1 MVQKDSQSLDD
12 SFGQSVS
19 HWGKLPMILIII
31 GASAISGG
39 VVYALMQSRA
49 ASQGST
55 PSVSS
60 KVERNSIAALG
71 RLEPKGEI
79 IRLSAPATLEG
90 SRLGRLLVSEG
101 DVVSAGQV
109 VAILDTQERRL
120 AALQKAQT
128 DVQVARAKLLNIR
141 SGKAGQIEAQRAVV
155 GRATS
160 EEKGVAAQ
168 MGTIARLRAEL
179 LDAQTQFDRFRQLN
193 EDGAISTSE
202 LDARRLSV
210 ETLEAQLKEA
220 EATLARL
227 QESAQAQIQEA
238 NANLSRLK
246 ATMPTEIQV
255 AEAELTSAEA
265 AVKQAQADLE
275 LTYIR
280 SPITGK
286 ILKVHSRPGEVIGQ
300 NGIAELGQTDR
311 MNVVAQVY
319 RTDISKVRLGQR
331 ATISSEVFSE
341 PLEGTVSQVGLQ
353 VKQQDIFDTNPL
365 AKTDNN
371 VVDVRIELDPD
382 SSQKVSTLSNLQVQV
397 VIAQ

>member
-1 MVQKDSQSLDD
+1 MVQKDNQSLDD
-12 SFGQSVS
+12 AFEQSAS
-19 HWGKLPMILIII
+19 RWSKLPLIFMLI

-39 VVYALMQSRA
+39 IVYALMQPQA

-55 PSVSS
+55 SSSVSKPLKHS
-60 KVERNSIAALG
+60 VAALG
-71 RLEPKGEI
+71 RLEPRGEI

-90 SRLGRLLVSEG
+90 SRLGRLSVREG
-101 DVVSAGQV
+101 DTVSAGQV
-109 VAILDTQERRL
+109 IAVLDTQERRL

-128 DVQVARAKLLNIR
+128 DVQVAKAKLENVR
-141 SGKAGQIEAQRAVV
+141 SGKGGQIEAQQAVV

-160 EEKGVAAQ
+160 EEQGVAAQ

-179 LDAQTQFDRFRQLN
+179 LDAQRQFERFRQLS

-220 EATLARL
+220 EATLVRL
-227 QESAQAQIQEA
+227 QKSAEAQIREA
-238 NANLSRLK
+238 NANLSRIK
-246 ATMPTEIQV
+246 ATTPTEIQV
-255 AEAELTSAEA
+255 AEAELASAEA
-265 AVKQAQADLE
+265 AVQQAKADLE

-280 SPITGK
+280 APITGTV
-286 ILKVHSRPGEVIGQ
+286 LKVHSRPGEVIGQ
-300 NGIAELGQTDR
+300 DGIAELGQTDR

-319 RTDISKVRLGQR
+319 RTDINKVRPGQR
-331 ATISSEVFSE
+331 ATITSEVF
-341 PLEGTVSQVGLQ
+341 PDALEGTVSQIGLQ

-365 AKTDNN
+365 SNTDNN
-371 VVDVRIELDPD
+371 VVEVRIELDPM